1 MSDKVKL
8 SKEQKAV
15 LTAWLDEAD
24 KNTNGSL
31 LLPFEGSAVAHFC
44 IVNGIPDL
52 KTIRPNVNGKPFVIN
67 LITMDLKDSEDRVY
81 KGIGCN
87 YNKSM
92 RDIILNPEA
101 YDKPFESEVTKVKSQ
116 AGNLYS
122 RVVVGSEIEE

>member
-1 MSDKVKL
+1 MEKVKL
-8 SKEQKAV
+8 TKEQKAV

-31 LLPFEGSAVAHFC
+31 LLPFEGSAIAKFC

-67 LITMDLKDSEDRVY
+67 LITMDLTDSEDRAF

-92 RDIILNPEA
+92 REVILSPEL
-101 YDKPFESEVTKVKSQ
+101 YDKPFASEVTKVKSQ

-122 RVVVGSEIEE
+122 RVVVGEVVEE